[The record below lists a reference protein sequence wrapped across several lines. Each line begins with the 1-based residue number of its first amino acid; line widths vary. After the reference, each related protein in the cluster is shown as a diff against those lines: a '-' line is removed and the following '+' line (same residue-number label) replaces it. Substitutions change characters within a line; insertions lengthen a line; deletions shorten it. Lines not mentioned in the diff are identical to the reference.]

1 MRPSAPL
8 LNLVLRLAL
17 RNRSRT
23 LITTLGVGVTL
34 LAFLILRTLVASWY
48 TVNTDIAK
56 SDQLEMRHKI
66 SISFVLFRR
75 MADKVRSVPGVDD
88 VSAMLWFSG
97 YYKDEKTRFG
107 QLAVEPDYFRIF
119 PEYAAPPE
127 QMASYLEDLSGAIV
141 GEELAKK
148 YGWKIGDRVTLTG
161 TLFQGTGR

>member
-1 MRPSAPL
+1 
-8 LNLVLRLAL
+8 
-17 RNRSRT
+17 
-23 LITTLGVGVTL
+23 
-34 LAFLILRTLVASWY
+34 SWY
-48 TVNTDIAK
+48 SVNTDIAK

-75 MADKVRSVPGVDD
+75 MADKVRSVPGVED
-88 VSAMLWFSG
+88 VSAILWFSG

-161 TLFQGTGR
+161 TIYQGDWPLNVRGIYRGETQNGD